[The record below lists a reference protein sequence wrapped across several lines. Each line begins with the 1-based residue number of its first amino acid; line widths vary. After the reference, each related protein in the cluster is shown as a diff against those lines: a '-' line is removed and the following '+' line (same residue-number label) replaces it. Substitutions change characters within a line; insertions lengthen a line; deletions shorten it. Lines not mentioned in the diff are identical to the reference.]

1 MRYSVRLTAK
11 ADADVDSILHRFSEQ
26 GSTVAGERWL
36 RQLLSVLDTLELNPD
51 RCPMAAESADLA
63 VPIRE
68 LLLGKRQ
75 YKYRLLFI
83 ISNRTVYILRVW
95 RAARAAFTSKDL

>member
-1 MRYSVRLTAK
+1 M
-11 ADADVDSILHRFSEQ
+11 SIPFSIDFR
-26 GSTVAGERWL
+26 SRVP
-36 RQLLSVLDTLELNPD
+36 LLQANVGCNNFFSVLDTLESNPE
-51 RCPMAAESADLA
+51 RCPMAAESTDLE

-83 ISNRTVYILRVW
+83 ISDRTVFILRVW
-95 RAARAAFTSKDL
+95 RAARAALTSKDL

>member
-26 GSTVAGERWL
+26 RATVAGEHWL
-36 RQLLSVLDTLELNPD
+36 RQLLSVLDTLESNPE
-51 RCPMAAESADLA
+51 RCPMAAESAGLA

-68 LLLGKRQ
+68 LLMGTRQ

-83 ISNRTVYILRVW
+83 VSKRRVFILRVW